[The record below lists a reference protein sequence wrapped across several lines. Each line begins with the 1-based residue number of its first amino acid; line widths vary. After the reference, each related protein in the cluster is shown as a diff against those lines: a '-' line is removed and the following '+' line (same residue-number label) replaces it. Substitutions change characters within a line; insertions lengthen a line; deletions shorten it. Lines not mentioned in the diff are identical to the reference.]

1 MMAGR
6 ISPLANPAFRT
17 LFAAQICSLVAIGLM
32 TVGMSLAAYRIGGAA
47 LAGQILGFLLAV
59 KMVAYVGI
67 APLAEAVFA
76 GRSRKRVMV
85 GLDLARSAMLLPMA
99 FAVTTWQVAG
109 LALLFFAVSASFTP
123 LFQSVIPDLLTDE
136 DTYGRALVWSR
147 MASTLESV
155 LSPVLA
161 AIALLF
167 VTGEYLFWLA
177 ALAFAGSVLALMR
190 TRFPQYTRPGVSAPF
205 KDRAL
210 RGLTIYRRTPRLRA
224 LFTVNLALAFSM
236 AWVLVNSVVVASVRL
251 GDAELFLPVLMAV
264 YGVGAVLGALAVPQ
278 LLARQS
284 QRTVMLAGG
293 LLHVA
298 AGLCILLPLGTWGY
312 FPLWA
317 VFGAAASLVLTPGG
331 LMIARSASGA
341 DRPALFAA
349 QFSLSHAGWLVAYPL
364 AGFLAAQIGLEPALI
379 FLSLMT
385 LGFVALAAH
394 IWPATDPLFREHDHP
409 DLPHDHPHVLETPAQ
424 GPRHQHA
431 HAFHID
437 DLHPEWA
444 GSRPA

>member
-136 DTYGRALVWSR
+136 ETYGRALVWSR

-251 GDAELFLPVLMAV
+251 GDAELFLPVLMAA
-264 YGVGAVLGALAVPQ
+264 YGVGAVHPAAAWNMGLFPSLGGVRGGGLIGADTGRADDRKVRQWCRPARAVRSAVFPVPRGLACGLSSGRFSGCTDRAGTCADFSFPDDAW
-278 LLARQS
+278 LCGAGGAYLARD
-284 QRTVMLAGG
+284 R
-293 LLHVA
+293 
-298 AGLCILLPLGTWGY
+298 
-312 FPLWA
+312 
-317 VFGAAASLVLTPGG
+317 SLV
-331 LMIARSASGA
+331 
-341 DRPALFAA
+341 
-349 QFSLSHAGWLVAYPL
+349 
-364 AGFLAAQIGLEPALI
+364 
-379 FLSLMT
+379 
-385 LGFVALAAH
+385 
-394 IWPATDPLFREHDHP
+394 
-409 DLPHDHPHVLETPAQ
+409 
-424 GPRHQHA
+424 
-431 HAFHID
+431 
-437 DLHPEWA
+437 
-444 GSRPA
+444 SRT